1 MGARVTKRSILRIRI
16 GVKEMTT
23 SANALSRKDIQMLL
37 RLIEQGEEA
46 ITEYRNEYETE
57 EWRKETEDR
66 VRKRLRRIRTVLL
79 IMSESAKE

>member
-16 GVKEMTT
+16 GVKEMTNSVNT
-23 SANALSRKDIQMLL
+23 LSRKDIRMLL
-37 RLIEQGEEA
+37 HLIEHGEEA

-57 EWRKETEDR
+57 VWRKETEDK
-66 VRKRLRRIRTVLL
+66 VRRRLRRIRIVLF

>member
-23 SANALSRKDIQMLL
+23 SANALSRKDIRMLL

>member
-1 MGARVTKRSILRIRI
+1 
-16 GVKEMTT
+16 MTT
-23 SANALSRKDIQMLL
+23 SANALSRKDIRMLL